1 MVSDM
6 RIVFRSGRT
15 RALEWRLGQLRA
27 LLKLMDENQD
37 KLCDAL
43 YQDLHKVSVTATGR
57 IVWAVVVCVCVCCGC
72 CWCVCVFCV
81 IPCVMPQFLY
91 ICLFWGVS
99 RHSST

>member
-57 IVWAVVVCVCVCCGC
+57 IVWAVVVCVCVCVCVCCGC
-72 CWCVCVFCV
+72 CLSL
-81 IPCVMPQFLY
+81 IH
-91 ICLFWGVS
+91 I
-99 RHSST
+99 